1 MSRPGA
7 EPSFGTFKSLDTTT
21 SLDLNF
27 VVSDCLTKFGRR
39 SLHNKGHQESREF
52 VSLARCQDSRQRAHE
67 RDQHTFSCSDHPHR
81 TAPHRN
87 MADFGLEGAY
97 GSLLPAD
104 YYKSVGLKK
113 RANGDMVTWDVDPDP
128 MANLLRGMARGVR
141 GQVDAVEKGIDMID
155 KGLTDAGGGI
165 GKEVEK
171 LGKEVEKLGKGFD
184 KGLAVAGDSIG
195 KEVERF
201 GKGFMSVVA
210 SLAPPRS
217 PEAGLIKEMLEQGT
231 AGAAASVGKPAMEAD
246 AVAVAAMAEPESTR
260 VVAAGGRSK
269 LSRSGSGTRMP
280 GRMPSGASPPGRIP
294 DGVVA
299 HDFLVL
305 GHIEKEEEEEEDLD
319 VALAVVDLEKV
330 ERDLGLEAARDR
342 DLGLRVSSRV
352 GARDDAWTL
361 KHSGGSV
368 LVRAPVLH
376 GTTRGKAWALRLSLA
391 TAKQEERLVELPGEL
406 AGGSSTGG
414 TSSTST
420 RSTSQEAAALALS
433 GTVGLGASEGGCPP
447 LEWVLL
453 IVPYARGALLQLQL
467 TPLGVGGG
475 GGAAAE
481 AAAAESGAVLE
492 HLSLASVDLDD
503 CIAAAA
509 AAAGASPAT
518 KPATTSVRTALALAT
533 LSTATAALTGAIAPA
548 ALARLVAFA
557 ELSPTVSSVAA
568 LCARAPTALAALSA
582 AMGGLWWR
590 SRSCESLTT
599 VLINGWQ
606 TFSFSGALAGLE
618 AQPRTP
624 LPYFS
629 AAFHTGAT
637 PPPPPQQGGGNELV
651 SDLYSVVMPRHGKG
665 TGVLLGFVTARR
677 GAGGVRA
684 VHSLPPRAELFSE
697 HRAVLGAVLVTSR
710 SGGAGAGTKA
720 SATIT
725 SDWAMILPFKG
736 SEAHPSHL
744 IGLRQ
749 CAVYL
754 DTLSALSGV
763 SAARSGA
770 SAAGRLSRLGSRPTS
785 LLPPY
790 VAPRRPPSGWC
801 SWYCHGPNVS
811 ASLMLDTVAQLRAAK
826 ASGSLPLDLVQLDD
840 GWQSCWGDWDLPHSK
855 RFPNGLTPIAAA
867 IKAAGMS
874 PGLWMAPAALTAD
887 SRLFAEHPE
896 WVLMDSN
903 AKPLRCGYTAPGIWL
918 HALDVSHPGAL
929 AHVRRVVGIA
939 TREWGFEYLKLDFL
953 HAAAMPGGVRHDPS
967 TSRAELLGR
976 LMAAIRAEVG
986 EHVFILGCGAPL
998 GPCIGHVDAMRVSA
1012 DAAPHWYPRVS
1023 DLPLVRSLF
1032 TSDRTNMP
1040 AARNMVRNVAV
1051 RMQLGGRL
1059 WRNDPDCLIL
1069 RDAGADFTTGQA
1081 QALSTMAVLSAGA
1094 LIFSD
1099 RPEDLTGA
1107 RLAILQALLPPLPR
1121 AAVAADLLL
1130 HEVPTQL
1137 VLPLT
1142 QADLPLPGCTTLG
1155 EWWLVAFFNWSNQQ
1169 AVPGS
1174 GGAALGFL
1182 LEAAESTDAPLRV
1195 SVRKPAIPAAAA
1207 ATWHVFNFWEGSYSR
1222 LSDNDATAML
1232 QPPPVPPRC
1241 CSLLA
1246 IRRVMPDGAGA
1257 QYIGS
1262 NVHCSCGLEVRLW
1275 HQTSSTA
1282 ASSSSVLE
1290 FALGT
1295 GRAVTA
1301 PLVWLYLPG
1310 TISDGQR
1317 RPTVSAMDALSNEG
1331 ATPSI
1336 EWAADQVWVVRLA
1349 SIGVSGDS
1357 GVHHIV
1363 Y

>member
-1 MSRPGA
+1 
-7 EPSFGTFKSLDTTT
+7 
-21 SLDLNF
+21 
-27 VVSDCLTKFGRR
+27 
-39 SLHNKGHQESREF
+39 
-52 VSLARCQDSRQRAHE
+52 
-67 RDQHTFSCSDHPHR
+67 
-81 TAPHRN
+81 
-87 MADFGLEGAY
+87 
-97 GSLLPAD
+97 
-104 YYKSVGLKK
+104 
-113 RANGDMVTWDVDPDP
+113 
-128 MANLLRGMARGVR
+128 
-141 GQVDAVEKGIDMID
+141 
-155 KGLTDAGGGI
+155 
-165 GKEVEK
+165 
-171 LGKEVEKLGKGFD
+171 
-184 KGLAVAGDSIG
+184 
-195 KEVERF
+195 
-201 GKGFMSVVA
+201 
-210 SLAPPRS
+210 
-217 PEAGLIKEMLEQGT
+217 
-231 AGAAASVGKPAMEAD
+231 
-246 AVAVAAMAEPESTR
+246 
-260 VVAAGGRSK
+260 
-269 LSRSGSGTRMP
+269 
-280 GRMPSGASPPGRIP
+280 
-294 DGVVA
+294 
-299 HDFLVL
+299 
-305 GHIEKEEEEEEDLD
+305 
-319 VALAVVDLEKV
+319 
-330 ERDLGLEAARDR
+330 
-342 DLGLRVSSRV
+342 
-352 GARDDAWTL
+352 
-361 KHSGGSV
+361 
-368 LVRAPVLH
+368 
-376 GTTRGKAWALRLSLA
+376 
-391 TAKQEERLVELPGEL
+391 
-406 AGGSSTGG
+406 
-414 TSSTST
+414 
-420 RSTSQEAAALALS
+420 
-433 GTVGLGASEGGCPP
+433 
-447 LEWVLL
+447 
-453 IVPYARGALLQLQL
+453 
-467 TPLGVGGG
+467 
-475 GGAAAE
+475 
-481 AAAAESGAVLE
+481 
-492 HLSLASVDLDD
+492 
-503 CIAAAA
+503 
-509 AAAGASPAT
+509 
-518 KPATTSVRTALALAT
+518 
-533 LSTATAALTGAIAPA
+533 
-548 ALARLVAFA
+548 
-557 ELSPTVSSVAA
+557 
-568 LCARAPTALAALSA
+568 
-582 AMGGLWWR
+582 
-590 SRSCESLTT
+590 
-599 VLINGWQ
+599 
-606 TFSFSGALAGLE
+606 
-618 AQPRTP
+618 
-624 LPYFS
+624 
-629 AAFHTGAT
+629 
-637 PPPPPQQGGGNELV
+637 
-651 SDLYSVVMPRHGKG
+651 
-665 TGVLLGFVTARR
+665 
-677 GAGGVRA
+677 
-684 VHSLPPRAELFSE
+684 
-697 HRAVLGAVLVTSR
+697 
-710 SGGAGAGTKA
+710 
-720 SATIT
+720 
-725 SDWAMILPFKG
+725 
-736 SEAHPSHL
+736 
-744 IGLRQ
+744 
-749 CAVYL
+749 
-754 DTLSALSGV
+754 
-763 SAARSGA
+763 
-770 SAAGRLSRLGSRPTS
+770 
-785 LLPPY
+785 
-790 VAPRRPPSGWC
+790 
-801 SWYCHGPNVS
+801 
-811 ASLMLDTVAQLRAAK
+811 
-826 ASGSLPLDLVQLDD
+826 
-840 GWQSCWGDWDLPHSK
+840 
-855 RFPNGLTPIAAA
+855 
-867 IKAAGMS
+867 
-874 PGLWMAPAALTAD
+874 
-887 SRLFAEHPE
+887 
-896 WVLMDSN
+896 
-903 AKPLRCGYTAPGIWL
+903 
-918 HALDVSHPGAL
+918 
-929 AHVRRVVGIA
+929 
-939 TREWGFEYLKLDFL
+939 
-953 HAAAMPGGVRHDPS
+953 
-967 TSRAELLGR
+967 
-976 LMAAIRAEVG
+976 MAAIRAEVG

>member
-1 MSRPGA
+1 
-7 EPSFGTFKSLDTTT
+7 
-21 SLDLNF
+21 
-27 VVSDCLTKFGRR
+27 
-39 SLHNKGHQESREF
+39 
-52 VSLARCQDSRQRAHE
+52 
-67 RDQHTFSCSDHPHR
+67 
-81 TAPHRN
+81 

-210 SLAPPRS
+210 SLAPPRT
-217 PEAGLIKEMLEQGT
+217 PEAGLMNSSMLEQGT
-231 AGAAASVGKPAMEAD
+231 AGATASVGKPATEAD
-246 AVAVAAMAEPESTR
+246 AVAVAAMPEPENTR

-330 ERDLGLEAARDR
+330 EPDLGLEAARDR

-590 SRSCESLTT
+590 SRSRESLTT

-697 HRAVLGAVLVTSR
+697 HRAVLVTSR
-710 SGGAGAGTKA
+710 SGGAGDGTKA

-736 SEAHPSHL
+736 SETHPSHL
-744 IGLRQ
+744 VGLRQ

-754 DTLSALSGV
+754 DTLSAFSGV
-763 SAARSGA
+763 SAARNGA
-770 SAAGRLSRLGSRPTS
+770 SAAGRLSRLGRRPTS
-785 LLPPY
+785 LPTPS

-887 SRLFAEHPE
+887 SRLLEEHPE

-953 HAAAMPGGVRHDPS
+953 HAAAMPGGVRHNPS
-967 TSRAELLGR
+967 TSRAELLGL

-1142 QADLPLPGCTTLG
+1142 QADLPLPGCTPLG

-1182 LEAAESTDAPLRV
+1182 LEAAESTDAPLPV
-1195 SVRKPAIPAAAA
+1195 SVRKPAIPAAPA
-1207 ATWHVFNFWEGSYSR
+1207 ATWHVFNFWEGSYWR

-1363 Y
+1363 F

>member
-1 MSRPGA
+1 
-7 EPSFGTFKSLDTTT
+7 
-21 SLDLNF
+21 
-27 VVSDCLTKFGRR
+27 
-39 SLHNKGHQESREF
+39 
-52 VSLARCQDSRQRAHE
+52 
-67 RDQHTFSCSDHPHR
+67 
-81 TAPHRN
+81 
-87 MADFGLEGAY
+87 
-97 GSLLPAD
+97 
-104 YYKSVGLKK
+104 
-113 RANGDMVTWDVDPDP
+113 
-128 MANLLRGMARGVR
+128 
-141 GQVDAVEKGIDMID
+141 
-155 KGLTDAGGGI
+155 
-165 GKEVEK
+165 
-171 LGKEVEKLGKGFD
+171 
-184 KGLAVAGDSIG
+184 
-195 KEVERF
+195 
-201 GKGFMSVVA
+201 
-210 SLAPPRS
+210 
-217 PEAGLIKEMLEQGT
+217 
-231 AGAAASVGKPAMEAD
+231 
-246 AVAVAAMAEPESTR
+246 
-260 VVAAGGRSK
+260 
-269 LSRSGSGTRMP
+269 
-280 GRMPSGASPPGRIP
+280 
-294 DGVVA
+294 
-299 HDFLVL
+299 
-305 GHIEKEEEEEEDLD
+305 
-319 VALAVVDLEKV
+319 
-330 ERDLGLEAARDR
+330 
-342 DLGLRVSSRV
+342 
-352 GARDDAWTL
+352 
-361 KHSGGSV
+361 
-368 LVRAPVLH
+368 
-376 GTTRGKAWALRLSLA
+376 
-391 TAKQEERLVELPGEL
+391 
-406 AGGSSTGG
+406 
-414 TSSTST
+414 
-420 RSTSQEAAALALS
+420 
-433 GTVGLGASEGGCPP
+433 
-447 LEWVLL
+447 
-453 IVPYARGALLQLQL
+453 
-467 TPLGVGGG
+467 
-475 GGAAAE
+475 
-481 AAAAESGAVLE
+481 
-492 HLSLASVDLDD
+492 
-503 CIAAAA
+503 
-509 AAAGASPAT
+509 
-518 KPATTSVRTALALAT
+518 
-533 LSTATAALTGAIAPA
+533 
-548 ALARLVAFA
+548 
-557 ELSPTVSSVAA
+557 
-568 LCARAPTALAALSA
+568 
-582 AMGGLWWR
+582 
-590 SRSCESLTT
+590 
-599 VLINGWQ
+599 
-606 TFSFSGALAGLE
+606 
-618 AQPRTP
+618 
-624 LPYFS
+624 
-629 AAFHTGAT
+629 
-637 PPPPPQQGGGNELV
+637 
-651 SDLYSVVMPRHGKG
+651 
-665 TGVLLGFVTARR
+665 
-677 GAGGVRA
+677 
-684 VHSLPPRAELFSE
+684 
-697 HRAVLGAVLVTSR
+697 
-710 SGGAGAGTKA
+710 
-720 SATIT
+720 
-725 SDWAMILPFKG
+725 
-736 SEAHPSHL
+736 
-744 IGLRQ
+744 
-749 CAVYL
+749 
-754 DTLSALSGV
+754 
-763 SAARSGA
+763 
-770 SAAGRLSRLGSRPTS
+770 
-785 LLPPY
+785 
-790 VAPRRPPSGWC
+790 
-801 SWYCHGPNVS
+801 
-811 ASLMLDTVAQLRAAK
+811 MLDTVAQLRAAK

-1182 LEAAESTDAPLRV
+1182 LEAAESTDAPLPV

-1246 IRRVMPDGAGA
+1246 IRRVMPDGADA

>member
-1 MSRPGA
+1 
-7 EPSFGTFKSLDTTT
+7 
-21 SLDLNF
+21 
-27 VVSDCLTKFGRR
+27 
-39 SLHNKGHQESREF
+39 
-52 VSLARCQDSRQRAHE
+52 
-67 RDQHTFSCSDHPHR
+67 
-81 TAPHRN
+81 
-87 MADFGLEGAY
+87 MADFGMEGAY
-97 GSLLPAD
+97 GSLLPTD

-128 MANLLRGMARGVR
+128 MGILLRGMARGVR

-184 KGLAVAGDSIG
+184 KGLADAGDSIG

-210 SLAPPRS
+210 SLAPPRT
-217 PEAGLIKEMLEQGT
+217 PEPGLIKGLLLEHGT
-231 AGAAASVGKPAMEAD
+231 AGAAASVGAAPATEAD
-246 AVAVAAMAEPESTR
+246 KVAVAAMPMPENTR

-305 GHIEKEEEEEEDLD
+305 GQFEEEEEEDLD

-330 ERDLGLEAARDR
+330 APNLSLESGRDR
-342 DLGLRVSSRV
+342 DLGIRVSSRE
-352 GARDDAWTL
+352 GARDDTWSL
-361 KHSGGSV
+361 EHSGGTI
-368 LVRAPVLH
+368 LVSAPELH

-391 TAKQEERLVELPGEL
+391 TAKQEERLIELPGAL
-406 AGGSSTGG
+406 VGGSSIGG
-414 TSSTST
+414 TSTST
-420 RSTSQEAAALALS
+420 RSPSNKAAALALS
-433 GTVGLGASEGGCPP
+433 GTVGLGVSEGGCPP

-453 IVPYARGALLQLQL
+453 IVPHARGALLQLQL
-467 TPLGVGGG
+467 TPLGGGG
-475 GGAAAE
+475 SC
-481 AAAAESGAVLE
+481 AAAAAAAVESGAVLE

-503 CIAAAA
+503 CTAAAA
-509 AAAGASPAT
+509 AAAGARASPAT
-518 KPATTSVRTALALAT
+518 RPTTTSVRTALALAT
-533 LSTATAALTGAIAPA
+533 LSTATVALTGAIAPA
-548 ALARLVAFA
+548 TLARLVAFA
-557 ELSPTVSSVAA
+557 EILPTVSGVAA
-568 LCARAPTALAALSA
+568 LCANAPTALATALAALSA

-606 TFSFSGALAGLE
+606 TFSFSGALAGLDT
-618 AQPRTP
+618 QPRTP

-637 PPPPPQQGGGNELV
+637 PPPPQQGGGNELV

-665 TGVLLGFVTARR
+665 TGVLMGFVTARR

-697 HRAVLGAVLVTSR
+697 HRAVLVTSR
-710 SGGAGAGTKA
+710 SAGAGDGTKA
-720 SATIT
+720 STTIT
-725 SDWAMILPFKG
+725 SDWAMILPFRG
-736 SEAHPSHL
+736 SDAHPSHL
-744 IGLRQ
+744 VGLQQ

-763 SAARSGA
+763 SAARNGA
-770 SAAGRLSRLGSRPTS
+770 SASGRLSRLGRRPTSAHTS
-785 LLPPY
+785 LLPPT

-811 ASLMLDTVAQLRAAK
+811 ASLMLDTVAQLRSAK

-840 GWQSCWGDWDLPHSK
+840 GWQSCWGDWDLPHST
-855 RFPNGLTPIAAA
+855 RFPNGLAPIAAA

-887 SRLFAEHPE
+887 SRLLAEHPE

-953 HAAAMPGGVRHDPS
+953 HAATMPGGVRHDPS
-967 TSRAELLGR
+967 TSRAELLWR
-976 LMAAIRAEVG
+976 LMAAIRTEVG

-1081 QALSTMAVLSAGA
+1081 QALSTMAALSAGA
-1094 LIFSD
+1094 LIYSD

-1142 QADLPLPGCTTLG
+1142 QADLPLPGCTPLG
-1155 EWWLVAFFNWSNQQ
+1155 EWWLVAFFNWSDKQ
-1169 AVPGS
+1169 AEPGS
-1174 GGAALGFL
+1174 GGAALGSL
-1182 LEAAESTDAPLRV
+1182 LEAAESTDAPLP
-1195 SVRKPAIPAAAA
+1195 VRKPALPAAPA
-1207 ATWHVFNFWEGSYSR
+1207 ATWHVFNFWEGSYWR
-1222 LSDNDATAML
+1222 FSDNDATAML

-1246 IRRVMPDGAGA
+1246 IRRAMPDGAGA

-1275 HQTSSTA
+1275 RQTSSTA
-1282 ASSSSVLE
+1282 APSSSVLE

-1310 TISDGQR
+1310 TVSDGQR
-1317 RPTVSAMDALSNEG
+1317 RPTVSVMDALSNKG
-1331 ATPSI
+1331 AMPSI